1 MSDDLYARL
10 NIARDADAETI
21 KKAYRKM
28 AVSHHPDK
36 GGNEE
41 DFKKIQEAY
50 AILSDEQKRQIYD
63 QTGSLD
69 SDTLEGGGGGVP
81 FDIGSLFGMFGG
93 GGGPFGGGNPFGGGS
108 PFGGG
113 NPFTGGMPRSR
124 KMRRPKGP
132 VKVTEVPISLYDF
145 YHGKEINVKLDRQ
158 QFCEGCKG
166 EGFTSYSNC
175 NNCQGSGVV
184 SRMAMMGP
192 GMMVQMQGPCEQCS
206 GEGRKGNGQCSV
218 CNGKKFKTQE
228 RVLTVKIEKGMRQG
242 DVLVFENA
250 CSDDAQFDQPGD
262 VHFVLQ
268 EADEEIEWK
277 REAANLKAKVT
288 LSLRESLLGCKKS
301 IDNHPGYMQGFE
313 VEIPA
318 GTQNADVLL
327 QKGKGMPL
335 LKSKTEFGDA
345 FVTVQVVAS
354 AKEKEV
360 LEKNK
365 IILESLFA

>member
-10 NIARDADAETI
+10 NVARDADAETI

-41 DFKKIQEAY
+41 DFKKLQEAY
-50 AILSDEQKRQIYD
+50 AILSDDQKRAIYD
-63 QTGSLD
+63 QTGSTD
-69 SDTLEGGGGGVP
+69 PDTLEGMGGMPGGMP
-81 FDIGSLFGMFGG
+81 FDIGSLFGMFA
-93 GGGPFGGGNPFGGGS
+93 GGGNPFGGAM
-108 PFGGG
+108 GGG
-113 NPFTGGMPRSR
+113 GPRGR

-166 EGFTSYSNC
+166 EGFTNFTNC
-175 NNCQGSGVV
+175 GQCQGSGVM

-192 GMMVQMQGPCEQCS
+192 GMMVQMQGPCEGCH
-206 GEGRKGNGQCSV
+206 GEGKKGTGQCST

-242 DVLVFENA
+242 DVLAFENA
-250 CSDDAQFDQPGD
+250 CSDDPQYDHPGD

-268 EADEEIEWK
+268 EADEDIEWK
-277 REAANLKAKVT
+277 RDGNHLRAKVSIT
-288 LSLRESLLGCKKS
+288 LRESLLGCKKY
-301 IDNHPGYMQGFE
+301 IDNHPGFMQGFE
-313 VEIPA
+313 VDIPA
-318 GTQNADVLL
+318 GTQNTEVLTL
-327 QKGKGMPL
+327 KGKGMPL
-335 LKSKTEFGDA
+335 RGSKSDFGDA
-345 FVTVQVVAS
+345 FVTVQVVAT

-360 LEKNK
+360 LEKQK
-365 IILESLFA
+365 IIMESLFA